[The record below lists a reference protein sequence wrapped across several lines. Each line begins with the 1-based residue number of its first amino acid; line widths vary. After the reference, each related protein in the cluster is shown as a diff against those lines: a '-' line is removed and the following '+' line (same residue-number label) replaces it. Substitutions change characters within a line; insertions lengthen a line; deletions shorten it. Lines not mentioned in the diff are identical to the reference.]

1 MESDLDPAL
10 SWPWFHLM
18 NEAMEGRLAHSG
30 RLLSPTTQEDEEQ
43 ADAPCTHCSCSAPPP
58 LPPPP
63 PPPLPSSRNCKQEA
77 LANGGEQKQPSREV
91 CEASLGGLRQE
102 WEEVARERAALKRE
116 REMVERER
124 ASLERERAALQAERL
139 WLEQER
145 AGLEQRALMLN
156 SVGHP
161 GHLSGL
167 M

>member
-1 MESDLDPAL
+1 MESGPDPAL

-30 RLLSPTTQEDEEQ
+30 RLLSPVTQEDEEQ
-43 ADAPCTHCSCSAPPP
+43 ADAACTHCSCSAPPP
-58 LPPPP
+58 LLSPPPP
-63 PPPLPSSRNCKQEA
+63 PSLNCKQEA
-77 LANGGEQKQPSREV
+77 LANGGEHKHLSRGV
-91 CEASLGGLRQE
+91 CEAPLGVLGQE

-161 GHLSGL
+161 GHLGGL

>member
-1 MESDLDPAL
+1 MESGPDPAL

-30 RLLSPTTQEDEEQ
+30 RLLSPVTQEDVEH
-43 ADAPCTHCSCSAPPP
+43 ADASCMHCSCSAPSH
-58 LPPPP
+58 PPP

-77 LANGGEQKQPSREV
+77 LANGGEQKHLSRDV
-91 CEASLGGLRQE
+91 CEPPLGGLRQE

-124 ASLERERAALQAERL
+124 ASLERERSALQAERL

-156 SVGHP
+156 SVGHQ